1 MTRQPARRRSGI
13 ATVEF
18 AIVLPILTSLLFG
31 IWEIGRMVQ
40 ASQVLQNAAREAAR
54 QASTGTASLAEIKTN
69 VQSYIQGA
77 EPRVTNFTGFD
88 VKFTDVTRSAVTDP
102 TGATQLDRFTITVVL
117 PFDNIRWS
125 VIKQFVPAGTNL
137 TASVDWYSMK
147 DLPVTVQTGMP
158 VE

>member
-1 MTRQPARRRSGI
+1 MTRRPTTRRSGV
-13 ATVEF
+13 ASVEF
-18 AIVLPILTSLLFG
+18 AIILPILTALLFG

-40 ASQVLQNAAREAAR
+40 VSQVLINAAREAAR
-54 QASTGTASLAEIKTN
+54 QASTGTSNLSTIKSN
-69 VQSYIQGA
+69 VQTYVSGA

-88 VKFTDVTRSAVTDP
+88 VTFTDVTRSTVTDP

-117 PFDNIRWS
+117 PFDNVRWS

-137 TASVDWYSMK
+137 RASVDWYSMK
-147 DLPVTVQTGMP
+147 DLPVTVTTGMP

>member
-1 MTRQPARRRSGI
+1 MARRPTPRRGT
-13 ATVEF
+13 AAVEF
-18 AIVLPILTSLLFG
+18 AIVLPILTALLFG

-40 ASQVLQNAAREAAR
+40 ASQVLINAAREAAR
-54 QASTGTASLAEIKTN
+54 QASTGTADLPTIKAN

-88 VKFTDVTRSAVTDP
+88 VKFTDVTRSTVTDP
-102 TGATQLDRFTITVVL
+102 TGATQLDRFTITVIL

-137 TASVDWYSMK
+137 TAAVDWYSMK
-147 DLPVTVQTGMP
+147 DLPVTVTTGMP

>member
-125 VIKQFVPAGTNL
+125 DIKQFVPAGTNL